1 MNYLIISG
9 NPKIDGLCHSLIEEA
24 RRGAVDGGAEVEV
37 LTLEKLERCHV
48 CGDGWG
54 TCRETHVCAFG
65 KDGFTEAQEKIRAA
79 DNLCFITPVYWG
91 EMAEALKCFFDRFRR
106 CENLMKPNGAL
117 ANKQVLLVASAGGTG
132 NGILTCLEQ
141 MDRFCR
147 HTNAVIFDY
156 IGVNRWNNDYKTSAI
171 KAAAKAMV
179 SGRKNGENIS
189 KTY

>member
-1 MNYLIISG
+1 
-9 NPKIDGLCHSLIEEA
+9 
-24 RRGAVDGGAEVEV
+24 
-37 LTLEKLERCHV
+37 
-48 CGDGWG
+48 
-54 TCRETHVCAFG
+54 
-65 KDGFTEAQEKIRAA
+65 
-79 DNLCFITPVYWG
+79 
-91 EMAEALKCFFDRFRR
+91 MAESLKCFFDRLRR

-156 IGVNRWNNDYKTSAI
+156 IGVNRWNNDYKKSAI

-179 SGRKNGENIS
+179 SGRKNGETI
-189 KTY
+189 